1 MPSRGDDTYN
11 YTRQRRGS
19 EDEDLIDGDDR
30 QIIDSTGT
38 VNRD

>member
-1 MPSRGDDTYN
+1 MPSRGDDTHN
-11 YTRQRRGS
+11 YTRQQRDS

-38 VNRD
+38 VNRN